1 MKGKID
7 FNGCTRV
14 NLLRDKESVLPGCC
28 VVDGPSVFGS
38 GGGGADMALRCR
50 WSSVSGSE
58 GWFSRGSSLRGIIC
72 KLSSLTRLDLSPPEL
87 EEGGKTICS
96 KDHQCRP
103 IIPPSPSTPGSSC
116 PSLASSPS
124 PSSASR
130 PRPRPR
136 PRLSR
141 LLSLLPPPPPS
152 RETMTALSSSS
163 SHPRGRT
170 KSGGGA
176 EPS

>member
-14 NLLRDKESVLPGCC
+14 DLLGDKESVLPGCC
-28 VVDGPSVFGS
+28 VVDEPSVFGS

-72 KLSSLTRLDLSPPEL
+72 KLSSLTRLDISPPEL
-87 EEGGKTICS
+87 EEGKNPFVPKTANAVQS
-96 KDHQCRP
+96 LLP
-103 IIPPSPSTPGSSC
+103 SSPSTPGNSC
-116 PSLASSPS
+116 PSWASSPS

-130 PRPRPR
+130 PRPR
-136 PRLSR
+136 LSR
-141 LLSLLPPPPPS
+141 LLSMLPPPS
-152 RETMTALSSSS
+152 RETMTASSSS
-163 SHPRGRT
+163 SSLPRGRT